1 MPPRRPILY
10 PLIPGCVVRPVSNLV
25 SIGVPALSARG
36 HLRRSG
42 TRDQGWVANMRH
54 CPCPAGE
61 HDDGRTWRRRLS
73 AQPGRGPSPVT
84 HCLVDESPKGSRQW
98 VGRLELHVACL
109 RRLRPGA
116 YRSSHLWVLGTFS
129 DRSCP
134 LLSAVRRSA
143 ADPAR
148 TEWSF
153 RSRLVADAFG
163 APVLRDQGPIGRP
176 GTARPMKALATVL
189 FVSGPHWLS
198 FDLAGWPLICGE
210 IVLL

>member
-1 MPPRRPILY
+1 MRRHNSGTGQPKLPTRCSERFCPGLY
-10 PLIPGCVVRPVSNLV
+10 QTFKLGGCRHVVPSCTRSSRGVVVRPVSNLV

-109 RRLRPGA
+109 RRLRSGA
-116 YRSSHLWVLGTFS
+116 YRWSHLWVLGTFS

-148 TEWSF
+148 TEGDPS
-153 RSRLVADAFG
+153 LG
-163 APVLRDQGPIGRP
+163 AVLHVTKI
-176 GTARPMKALATVL
+176 T
-189 FVSGPHWLS
+189 PHLCQC
-198 FDLAGWPLICGE
+198 A
-210 IVLL
+210 